1 MFWILIGRYVKSKLI
16 IAEMS
21 LIDSLTPEFKRA
33 VEMAGDS
40 PIRLRNLKT
49 HRDDVLVSAEVDER
63 LLLDQED
70 RSEQAAFLWASRT
83 NAKARLME
91 DS

>member
-1 MFWILIGRYVKSKLI
+1 M
-16 IAEMS
+16 
-21 LIDSLTPEFKRA
+21 DTLTPELKRA

-40 PIRLRNLKT
+40 PVRLTDMET
-49 HRDDVLVSAEVDER
+49 HREYVLVSAEVYER